1 MKRQRQKKRFIGVV
15 FVSTV
20 GFVLALLA
28 YRFTVNAPVFQ
39 GEDGYSLYV
48 RDTSSTVEE
57 VFQPLMDQALV
68 PHPRWFKV
76 LLALKGNPQA
86 RRGHYILHGG
96 VGMLQVIRMLQ
107 YGYED
112 PIWLRMGGYQTRDA
126 NCRCRWAALF
136 RTTPWTV
143 RPRRLNR
150 ISALNI

>member
-48 RDTSSTVEE
+48 RDTGSTVEE

-86 RRGHYILHGG
+86 RRRPLHPSWGGGHAASDPNAP
-96 VGMLQVIRMLQ
+96 IRL
-107 YGYED
+107 
-112 PIWLRMGGYQTRDA
+112 
-126 NCRCRWAALF
+126 
-136 RTTPWTV
+136 
-143 RPRRLNR
+143 
-150 ISALNI
+150 